1 MTSSETSQPPV
12 AATKQASEQ
21 VSPPAKRWHELDALR
36 ASAMLLGI
44 VLHALLAHVPELAG
58 LWPVTDN
65 AQSETYNILMAA
77 IHGFRMPLFFM
88 LSGFF
93 TAMLWRRRGLK
104 SLLGQ
109 RAQRILL
116 PLVIGMFTVV
126 PAVWV
131 TSIAASSVTHN
142 KQNETANLW
151 AAARDGDTV
160 LLQQLIESDAPLDAQ
175 DPTLGASPLTI
186 AAIYDRPGA
195 AKLLLDAGADPNFIN
210 RDKGTAAH
218 AAFFFGR
225 AEIAKLLIDK
235 GADLTIRDQSGA
247 TAIEAMGA
255 GPDVTAFIA
264 GMIQLDIDQEKVD
277 TGREEIA
284 AYLKDQNIAPE
295 QPDAPAATN
304 QALKGLIDLAT
315 LFPLF
320 HHLWF
325 LWFLCWLV
333 LAFAVYANAA
343 DAARFQGL
351 PSWLVL
357 TPVRFLWLLPLT
369 MIPQAYMG
377 LMFEGFGPDTSS
389 GLIPLP
395 HVLLYYAIFFGFG
408 VLYYDTGDTERIG
421 RSWMISLPVA
431 LLVIFPVG
439 YEMVSHRMGFADSLL
454 APGWQR
460 FAAVFLQVLYAWMMT
475 FGLMGLFRHF
485 FSAENKWLRYMS
497 DASYWL
503 YLVHLPLVILL
514 QMFTASLPLPAWLKI
529 VLVTSVV
536 TGVLLAT
543 YQWFVRYTFIG
554 KILNGPRTRST

>member
-1 MTSSETSQPPV
+1 MTNTET
-12 AATKQASEQ
+12 A
-21 VSPPAKRWHELDALR
+21 PPAKRWHELDALR
-36 ASAMLLGI
+36 AGAMLLGI
-44 VLHALLAHVPELAG
+44 LLHAMLAHVPELAG
-58 LWPVTDN
+58 LWPVSDS
-65 AQSETYNILMAA
+65 AQSETYSVLMAA

-93 TAMLWRRRGLK
+93 TAMLWRKRGLK

-109 RAQRILL
+109 RAKRILL

-126 PAVWV
+126 PAVWI
-131 TSIAASSVTHN
+131 TSIAASSATYE
-142 KQNETANLW
+142 KQNEVDNLW
-151 AAARDGDTV
+151 ASARNGDTT
-160 LLQQLIESDAPLDAQ
+160 LLQKLIDGGAPLDAQ
-175 DPTLGASPLTI
+175 DPTLGSSPLTV
-186 AAIYDRPGA
+186 AAIYDRPEA
-195 AKLLLDAGADPNFIN
+195 AKLLLDAGADPDFIN

-225 AEIAKLLIDK
+225 AEVAKLLIDK
-235 GADLTIRDQSGA
+235 GADLSIRDQSGA

-264 GMIQLDIDQEKVD
+264 GVIQLEIDQEEVD

-284 AYLKDQNIAPE
+284 AYLKDKNIAATPS
-295 QPDAPAATN
+295 DAPEATN
-304 QALKGLIDLAT
+304 QALKGLTDLAT

-333 LAFAVYANAA
+333 VAFAIYAVAA
-343 DAARFQGL
+343 DAVGFKGL
-351 PSWLVL
+351 PAWLVL
-357 TPVRFLWLLPLT
+357 TPTRFLWLLPLT
-369 MIPQAYMG
+369 MIPQSYMG

-421 RSWMISLPVA
+421 RNWMISLPIA
-431 LLVIFPVG
+431 LLVVFPIG
-439 YEMVSHRMGFADSLL
+439 YEMVSHRFGFADTLL
-454 APGWQR
+454 APGWHR
-460 FAAVFLQVLYAWMMT
+460 LASVFLQVLYAWMMT

-485 FSAENKWLRYMS
+485 FSGESKRLRYMS

-503 YLVHLPLVILL
+503 YLMHLPLVILL
-514 QMFTASLPLPAWLKI
+514 QIFTSALPLPAWLKI
-529 VLVTSVV
+529 VLVTGIV

-554 KILNGPRTRST
+554 KILNGPRTRPT